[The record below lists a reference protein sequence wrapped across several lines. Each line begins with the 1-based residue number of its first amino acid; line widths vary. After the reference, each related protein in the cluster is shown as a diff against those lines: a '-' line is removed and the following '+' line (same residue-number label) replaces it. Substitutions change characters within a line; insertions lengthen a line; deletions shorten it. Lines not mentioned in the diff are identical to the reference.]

1 MQQYSLQSS
10 AYTCS
15 IPRDYRPTWLQ
26 ARALFAYDATGET
39 ELSMR
44 EGDVISVLKVQ
55 CGKDQTDS
63 AMSSHTRLRQ
73 YNEGFVF
80 ALRATALRCVCWR
93 ERVR

>member
-10 AYTCS
+10 AYTSS

-55 CGKDQTDS
+55 CCKDQTDS
-63 AMSSHTRLRQ
+63 AIATLDCVSTTRAC
-73 YNEGFVF
+73 VF
-80 ALRATALRCVCWR
+80 ALRATALRCVC
-93 ERVR
+93 